1 MMIFL
6 RKVSK
11 YFILFIIVNI
21 VVETSGTVWDR
32 THNEKG
38 LWGPFYRTP
47 LVDSNA
53 ELTGSALFATIDLTV
68 GVQWWLETAMMT
80 FCKVMTMSHSDDFSS
95 TDDFRR
101 MIIHLQRPKIICNNN
116 IVFNIDILVKT
127 KKKNL
132 LRQQKEYVASPEKKV
147 FKTNF
152 SRPP

>member
-1 MMIFL
+1 
-6 RKVSK
+6 
-11 YFILFIIVNI
+11 
-21 VVETSGTVWDR
+21 
-32 THNEKG
+32 
-38 LWGPFYRTP
+38 
-47 LVDSNA
+47 
-53 ELTGSALFATIDLTV
+53 
-68 GVQWWLETAMMT
+68 
-80 FCKVMTMSHSDDFSS
+80 MTMSHSDDFSS

-116 IVFNIDILVKT
+116 IVFNTDILVE